1 MKRRLF
7 FFLKCIGIGSL
18 ATGILLTGT
27 HFYMQYRF
35 VDMPGKTYDGT
46 SQTDQTT
53 IATAGRLRS
62 HVEVLANDI
71 GGRSIYNIT
80 ELDKTRNWVVAE
92 FRKLDLEPKV
102 QTYRIEPDFVREAIR
117 SRNKI
122 INYEGK
128 TDILPIYGNNQPTK
142 EVANIW
148 VEIKGRT
155 SPNMLIVVGAHYDTI
170 TSDCP
175 GADDNSTGIA
185 GLFEIARYLKENPPQ
200 YSVILVALTCEEH
213 PVGGTDKMGSA
224 VFATWL
230 LTNDTR
236 RPVGMIALDML
247 GFFSN
252 DQGSQQFPLPFSMYY
267 PETANFIG
275 FVGDL
280 SSRNFIRSIVAR
292 FRQIP
297 ATIPS
302 QGVAAPIW
310 LVPDVLHSDHEYFVL
325 NHIPGLMVTDTA
337 NFRNKDHH
345 HKPTDTPEK
354 LDFIKF
360 ARLVEGISLV
370 IQEFEDYPSPK

>member
-7 FFLKCIGIGSL
+7 FWVKCIGIGSL
-18 ATGILLTGT
+18 VIGILLTGT
-27 HFYMQYRF
+27 HFYMQYRI
-35 VDMPGKTYDGT
+35 VNMPGKTYDGT

-80 ELDKTRNWVVAE
+80 ELDKTRTWLVAE

-102 QTYRIEPDFVREAIR
+102 QTYRIEPELVREAIR
-117 SRNKI
+117 SHNKI
-122 INYEGK
+122 IKYEDK
-128 TDILPIYGNNQPTK
+128 IDILPVYGNNQITK

-170 TSDCP
+170 TPDCP

-200 YSVILVALTCEEH
+200 YSVILVAFTCEEY

-230 LTNDTR
+230 LANDTR

-252 DQGSQQFPLPFSMYY
+252 DQGSQQYPPPFSMYY

-280 SSRNFIRSIVAR
+280 SSRNFIRSVVGR
-292 FRQIP
+292 FRQIR

-325 NHIPGLMVTDTA
+325 NRIPGLMVTDTA
-337 NFRNKDHH
+337 NFRYKDHY

-360 ARLVEGISLV
+360 ARLVEGISMV
-370 IQEFEDYPSPK
+370 IQKFEDYPSPN